1 MLNNGEGGLLP
12 FLSLKSKACL
22 MKCSNVILWPIITKN
37 KGTYMANVYISAIS
51 VMLFIFVLF
60 AVASCDSASH
70 NNHVDH
76 SAHSAQMPRTQ
87 VASTKAVPV
96 STSWSMSQVGRSG
109 LFKANFHCDA
119 IPSVGDFQ
127 SCGLTVTQSG
137 EPVHGAKIAI
147 DGGMKAHG
155 HGLPTKPQIKSTAA
169 AGEYQIEG
177 LKFSMPGA
185 WTVGFKIDA
194 ADTSDQVI
202 FDFTI

>member
-1 MLNNGEGGLLP
+1 
-12 FLSLKSKACL
+12 

-37 KGTYMANVYISAIS
+37 KGTNMANVYISAIS
-51 VMLFIFVLF
+51 IMLFIFVLF

-70 NNHVDH
+70 SNHANH
-76 SAHSAQMPRTQ
+76 SAPMSQAQA
-87 VASTKAVPV
+87 VSSKAVPV
-96 STSWSMSQVGRSG
+96 NTRWSMRQVGRSG
-109 LFKANFHCDA
+109 LFEANFHCDA

-137 EPVHGAKIAI
+137 EPVHGARIAI

-155 HGLPTKPQIKSTAA
+155 HGLPTKPQVKSSAV

-185 WTVGFKIDA
+185 WTVGFNIDA
-194 ADTSDQVI
+194 ADASDQLI